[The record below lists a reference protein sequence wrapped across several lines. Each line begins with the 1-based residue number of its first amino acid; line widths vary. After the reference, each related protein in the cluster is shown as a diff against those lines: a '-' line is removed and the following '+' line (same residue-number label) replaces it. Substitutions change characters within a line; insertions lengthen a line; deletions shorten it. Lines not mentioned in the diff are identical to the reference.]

1 MHILVQVDWDDEGM
15 GLRECNLPQTVIVLD
30 VPENYFDSRELWD
43 KVSEQLS
50 ETFGFNH
57 FNLVCQRIEL
67 NRTYSGVE
75 SFGICQYRE

>member
-1 MHILVQVDWDDEGM
+1 MHILARIDWDDEGM

-30 VPENYFDSRELWD
+30 VPENFFDSRESWD

-57 FNLVCQRIEL
+57 FEWICHRIKL
-67 NRTYSGVE
+67 NHTYPGIE
-75 SFGICQYRE
+75 SIGICQYKE